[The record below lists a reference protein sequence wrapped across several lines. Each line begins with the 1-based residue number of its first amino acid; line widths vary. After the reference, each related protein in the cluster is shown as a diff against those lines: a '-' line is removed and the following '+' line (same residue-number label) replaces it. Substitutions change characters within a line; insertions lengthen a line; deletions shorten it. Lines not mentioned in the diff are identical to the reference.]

1 MDWLLNLDPR
11 ITLGI
16 AFAAIIISGS
26 LAVKISDWLGLE

>member
-16 AFAAIIISGS
+16 AFAAIIACGT
-26 LAVKISDWLGLE
+26 LAVWLNDKAGLE